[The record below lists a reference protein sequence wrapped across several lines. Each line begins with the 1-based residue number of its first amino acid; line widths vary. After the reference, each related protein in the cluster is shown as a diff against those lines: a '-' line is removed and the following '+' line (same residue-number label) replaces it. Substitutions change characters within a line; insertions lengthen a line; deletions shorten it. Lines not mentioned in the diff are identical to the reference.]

1 MADKRGFGLVGDYGS
16 DSSSSSDEE
25 GETGKKKAKKQAE
38 ETKVDQIE
46 ERKRKE
52 QKRLSERECDR
63 WAGVRKEYD
72 DSSLMYKYV
81 TEDDSRPEIAATE
94 VPSSELSA
102 EARQTIY
109 KEAYEASLYQRNE
122 KKNADQQ
129 ALDWEIAQIQTD
141 IKDQRK
147 RWEAVYSSD
156 EEVEAGGAETQA
168 VVTDMKRRDAVV
180 AAVVEEV
187 TKKEVI
193 THRALAHVEMEA
205 PMQHGERWKRLQLI
219 AQSRKKME
227 PERYGTTYPGHK
239 FPMRD

>member
-1 MADKRGFGLVGDYGS
+1 MAEKRGFGLVGDYGS
-16 DSSSSSDEE
+16 DLSSSSSDEE
-25 GETGKKKAKKQAE
+25 GDTVKKKAKKE
-38 ETKVDQIE
+38 EENKVDHIE
-46 ERKRKE
+46 ERKQKE
-52 QKRLSERECDR
+52 LERLKEKERDR
-63 WAGVRKEYD
+63 WAAVRKEYD

-81 TEDDSRPEIAATE
+81 TEDESRPEITTTE
-94 VPSSELSA
+94 VASSELSA

-129 ALDWEIAQIQTD
+129 ALDWEIAQIQND
-141 IKDQRK
+141 IEDQRK

-156 EEVEAGGAETQA
+156 EEGEAGGAETQA
-168 VVTDMKRRDAVV
+168 VVTDMKRREAVV

-193 THRALAHVEMEA
+193 THRALAHVEMEG
-205 PMQHGERWKRLQLI
+205 PIQHGERWKRLQLI
-219 AQSRKKME
+219 DQSRKKME
-227 PERYGTTYPGHK
+227 PERYGSTYPGHK